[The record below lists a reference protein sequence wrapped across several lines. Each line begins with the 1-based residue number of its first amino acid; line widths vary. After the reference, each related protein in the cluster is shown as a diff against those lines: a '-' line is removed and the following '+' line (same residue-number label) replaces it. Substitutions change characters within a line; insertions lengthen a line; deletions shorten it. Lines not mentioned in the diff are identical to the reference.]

1 MVAVSPNRSQT
12 NIEQDDDE
20 ADDISG
26 ILWKIKEDEHLVV
39 HN

>member
-1 MVAVSPNRSQT
+1 MSRKVAEVRMVAVSPNRSQM

-26 ILWKIKEDEHLVV
+26 
-39 HN
+39 